1 MPLPVLFCYFKKNT
15 YLCGRNKKTQNNGA
29 LKHFNMRPEEKTI
42 KELLKKGY
50 STLKTDGYKN
60 YDEYPD
66 VWRLLEVWFGVGRKS
81 LYLDYERL
89 CDIYHFYFYRNRKEA
104 AAKRQETAGGTER
117 YHVERY
123 LREKMPYYTLARKVA
138 RTVAGKKGYYC
149 TENIGVTNAV
159 VGDIE
164 NFAFLVNWFVGS
176 KTCIGYAFDEDKPM
190 LLVGEYNDLYDILK
204 GMGYESH
211 MDEDE
216 GIEVFD
222 DIVLESVW

>member
-1 MPLPVLFCYFKKNT
+1 
-15 YLCGRNKKTQNNGA
+15 
-29 LKHFNMRPEEKTI
+29 MRPEEKTI

-60 YDEYPD
+60 YGECPD
-66 VWRLLEVWFGVGRKS
+66 VWRLLEVLFGVGEKS
-81 LYLDYERL
+81 LYLDYERE
-89 CDIYHFYFYRNRKEA
+89 CDKYHFYFYRNRKEA
-104 AAKRQETAGGTER
+104 IAKRPETEGGTET

-123 LREKMPYYTLARKVA
+123 LREKMPYYTLAKRVA

-149 TENIGVTNAV
+149 TEDIGVTNAV
-159 VGDIE
+159 VGDIG

-176 KTCIGYAFDEDKPM
+176 KTCIGYAYDEDKPM
-190 LLVGEYNDLYDILK
+190 LLIGEYNDLYDILN

-211 MDEDE
+211 IDEDE
-216 GIEVFD
+216 GIEIFD